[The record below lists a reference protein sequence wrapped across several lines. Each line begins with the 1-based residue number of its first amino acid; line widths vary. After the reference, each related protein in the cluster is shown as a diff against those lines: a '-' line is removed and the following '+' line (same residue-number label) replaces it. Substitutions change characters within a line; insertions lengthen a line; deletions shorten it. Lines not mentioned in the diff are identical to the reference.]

1 MLRCARHDGLYFI
14 VIPGKAFLD
23 IMISIANSTNIIS
36 RKTHRVAVGA
46 LFFLLGLCFASWASR
61 IPSIQQHMGISEAGL
76 GGVLLAIPLG
86 QLLSL
91 PLAGWLVAKTGSR
104 KVVIWGVVLYAVAL
118 LGLGWAANLYQL
130 LPCLVLFG
138 VGGNLTNISVNTQAV
153 GVERLYKHKPIMA
166 SFHGLWSLAGFVAAA
181 VGSFMIGHAV
191 SPGVHFVLIALF
203 IVAGLAVSAGY
214 TVREDS
220 GVDPDQPIFVKP
232 DKELL
237 GLGAI
242 AFCALIC
249 EGAMFDWSGVYFK
262 KVIHADKD
270 WVGAGYTAFM
280 STMALGRFGADWLAG
295 RLGAKRVIQL
305 CGLLTAM
312 GLLVAVLLP
321 TLPTALLGFLLV
333 GFGTSAVVPLVYS
346 AAGKS
351 THMSAG
357 MALASVSTIGFFGFL
372 LGPPVIGLVAGAT
385 SLRVSF
391 ALIAFMGLCVSAVAS
406 RVRV

>member
-1 MLRCARHDGLYFI
+1 MTTLASFVRP
-14 VIPGKAFLD
+14 V
-23 IMISIANSTNIIS
+23 S
-36 RKTHRVAVGA
+36 RQAHRVAVGA
-46 LFFLLGLCFASWASR
+46 LFFLLGLCFATWASR
-61 IPSIQQHMGISEAGL
+61 IPSIQQRMGISEAGL
-76 GGVLLAIPLG
+76 GGVLLAIPAG

-91 PLAGWLVAKTGSR
+91 PLAGWLVAREGSR
-104 KVVIWGVVLYAVAL
+104 KVVLWGVLLYAAAL
-118 LGLGWAANLYQL
+118 LGMGWATNLYQL
-130 LPCLVLFG
+130 VPGLVLFG

-153 GVERLYKHKPIMA
+153 GVERLYPHRPIMA
-166 SFHGLWSLAGFVAAA
+166 SFHGLWSLAGFVAAG
-181 VGSFMIGHAV
+181 VGTFMIGHAV
-191 SPGVHFVLIALF
+191 PPQVHFGLVALV
-203 IVAGLAVSAGY
+203 IVAGLAASAGH
-214 TVREDS
+214 TVREDH
-220 GVDPDQPIFVKP
+220 GVDPNQPIFVKP
-232 DKELL
+232 DKELM

-249 EGAMFDWSGVYFK
+249 EGAMFDWSGVYFE
-262 KVIHADKD
+262 KVVLAEKA

-295 RLGAKRVIQL
+295 RLGARRVIQL
-305 CGLLTAM
+305 SGLLTAT
-312 GLLVAVLLP
+312 GLLIAVLLP
-321 TLPTALLGFLLV
+321 ALGTALLGFLLV

-357 MALASVSTIGFFGFL
+357 MALAAVSTIGFLGFL

-391 ALIAFMGLCVSAVAS
+391 ALIAFMGLCVTAVAS

>member
-1 MLRCARHDGLYFI
+1 
-14 VIPGKAFLD
+14 
-23 IMISIANSTNIIS
+23 MISLASSTGLIS
-36 RKTHRVAVGA
+36 RKTHRIAVGT

-61 IPSIQQHMGISEAGL
+61 IPSVQQRMGISEAGL
-76 GGVLLAIPLG
+76 GGVLLTIPLG

-91 PLAGWLVAKTGSR
+91 PLAGWLVAKEGSR
-104 KVVIWGVVLYAVAL
+104 KVIIWSVMLYAAAL
-118 LGLGWAANLYQL
+118 VGLGWASSLYQL
-130 LPCLVLFG
+130 LPCLVIFG

-191 SPGVHFVLIALF
+191 PPGLHFIFIALF
-203 IVAGLAVSAGY
+203 ILTGLAVSAGY

-220 GVDPDQPIFVKP
+220 GTDPNQPIFVKP

-262 KVIHADKD
+262 KVIQADKA

-280 STMALGRFGADWLAG
+280 STMALGRFGADWLAE
-295 RLGAKRVIQL
+295 RLGARRVIQL
-305 CGLLTAM
+305 CGLLTAS
-312 GLLVAVLLP
+312 GLSIAVLLP

-372 LGPPVIGLVAGAT
+372 LGPPVIGMVAGAT

-391 ALIAFMGLCVSAVAS
+391 AVIAFMGLCVSAVAS

>member
-1 MLRCARHDGLYFI
+1 MS
-14 VIPGKAFLD
+14 
-23 IMISIANSTNIIS
+23 MITLPPATGYIS
-36 RKTHRVAVGA
+36 RKTHRLAVGA

-61 IPSIQQHMGISEAGL
+61 IPSVQQTMGISEAAL

-86 QLLSL
+86 QLVSL
-91 PLAGWLVAKTGSR
+91 PLAGWLVARQGSR
-104 KVVIWGVVLYAVAL
+104 RVVLWGVVLYAAAL
-118 LGLGWAANLYQL
+118 LGLGWAGSLWQL

-191 SPGVHFVLIALF
+191 PPGVHFIFIALF
-203 IVAGLAVSAGY
+203 ILAGLAVSAGY
-214 TVREDS
+214 TVREDL

-232 DKELL
+232 DRELL

-262 KVIHADKD
+262 KVIHADKA

-280 STMALGRFGADWLAG
+280 STMALGRFGADWLAH
-295 RLGAKRVIQL
+295 RLGPKRVIQL
-305 CGLLTAM
+305 SGLLTAT
-312 GLLVAVLLP
+312 GLSIAVAWP

-357 MALASVSTIGFFGFL
+357 MALAAVSTIGFFGFL
-372 LGPPVIGLVAGAT
+372 LGPPVIGFVAGAT

-391 ALIAFMGLCVSAVAS
+391 ALIAVMGLCVSAVAS

>member
-1 MLRCARHDGLYFI
+1 
-14 VIPGKAFLD
+14 
-23 IMISIANSTNIIS
+23 MISLTSSTNHIS
-36 RKTHRVAVGA
+36 RKTHRVAVGS

-61 IPSIQQHMGISEAGL
+61 IPSVQQKMGISEAEL

-91 PLAGWLVAKTGSR
+91 PLAGWLVAKEGSR
-104 KVVIWGVVLYAVAL
+104 KVVLWGVVLYAAAL
-118 LGLGWAANLYQL
+118 VGLGWASSLYQL

-138 VGGNLTNISVNTQAV
+138 IGGNLTNISVNTQAV
-153 GVERLYKHKPIMA
+153 GVERLYNQKPIMA

-191 SPGVHFVLIALF
+191 TPGVHFVFIALF
-203 IVAGLAVSAGY
+203 ILVGLAVSAGS

-220 GVDPDQPIFVKP
+220 GVDPNQSIFVKP

-280 STMALGRFGADWLAG
+280 STMAAGRFGADWLAH
-295 RLGAKRVIQL
+295 RLGPKRVIQL
-305 CGLLTAM
+305 SGLLTAT
-312 GLLVAVLLP
+312 GLSIAVALP

-357 MALASVSTIGFFGFL
+357 MALAAVSTIGFFGFL
-372 LGPPVIGLVAGAT
+372 LGPPVIGFVAGAT

-391 ALIAFMGLCVSAVAS
+391 ALIAVMGLCVSAVAS

>member
-1 MLRCARHDGLYFI
+1 MVLLTASARP
-14 VIPGKAFLD
+14 V
-23 IMISIANSTNIIS
+23 S
-36 RKTHRVAVGA
+36 RKAHRLAVGA

-61 IPSIQQHMGISEAGL
+61 IPNVQQRMGISEAQL
-76 GGVLLAIPLG
+76 GGVLLALPLG

-91 PLAGWLVAKTGSR
+91 PFTGWLVAKEGSR
-104 KVVIWGVVLYAVAL
+104 KVVLWGVVLYAVAL
-118 LGLGWAANLYQL
+118 LGLGWSANLYQL

-138 VGGNLTNISVNTQAV
+138 VGGNMTNISVNTQAV

-166 SFHGLWSLAGFVAAA
+166 SFHGLWSLAGFAAAA

-191 SPGVHFVLIALF
+191 PPGAHFALIALL

-214 TVREDS
+214 TVREDT
-220 GVDPDQPIFVKP
+220 GVDPNQPIFVKP

-262 KVIHADKD
+262 KVIQADKD

-295 RLGAKRVIQL
+295 RLGAKRVIQFS
-305 CGLLTAM
+305 GLLTAT
-312 GLLVAVLLP
+312 GLMIAVLVPMLG
-321 TLPTALLGFLLV
+321 TALLGFLLV

-346 AAGKS
+346 AAGRSK
-351 THMSAG
+351 HMSAG
-357 MALASVSTIGFFGFL
+357 MALASVSTIGFLGFL
-372 LGPPVIGLVAGAT
+372 LGPPVIGMVAGAT

-391 ALIAFMGLCVSAVAS
+391 ALVALMGLCVSAVAT

>member
-1 MLRCARHDGLYFI
+1 
-14 VIPGKAFLD
+14 
-23 IMISIANSTNIIS
+23 MISLTSSTNHIS
-36 RKTHRVAVGA
+36 RKTHRVAVGS

-61 IPSIQQHMGISEAGL
+61 IPSVQQKMGISEAEL

-91 PLAGWLVAKTGSR
+91 PLAGWLVAKEGSR
-104 KVVIWGVVLYAVAL
+104 KVVLWGVVLYAAAL
-118 LGLGWAANLYQL
+118 VGLGWASSLYQL

-138 VGGNLTNISVNTQAV
+138 IGGNLTNISVNTQAV
-153 GVERLYKHKPIMA
+153 GVERLYNQKPIMA

-191 SPGVHFVLIALF
+191 TPGVHFVFIALF
-203 IVAGLAVSAGY
+203 ILVGLAVSAGS

-220 GVDPDQPIFVKP
+220 GVDPNQSIFVKP

-262 KVIHADKD
+262 KVIQADKD

-280 STMALGRFGADWLAG
+280 STMAAGRFGADWLAH
-295 RLGAKRVIQL
+295 RLGPKRVIQL
-305 CGLLTAM
+305 SGLLTAT
-312 GLLVAVLLP
+312 GLSIAVALP

-357 MALASVSTIGFFGFL
+357 MALAAVSTIGFFGFL
-372 LGPPVIGLVAGAT
+372 LGPPVIGFVAGAT

-391 ALIAFMGLCVSAVAS
+391 ALIAVMGLCVSAVAS

>member
-1 MLRCARHDGLYFI
+1 
-14 VIPGKAFLD
+14 
-23 IMISIANSTNIIS
+23 MILIANSTNIFS

-214 TVREDS
+214 TVRKDS

-357 MALASVSTIGFFGFL
+357 MALAAVSTIGFFGFL

>member
-1 MLRCARHDGLYFI
+1 
-14 VIPGKAFLD
+14 
-23 IMISIANSTNIIS
+23 MISLTASARPIS
-36 RKTHRVAVGA
+36 RTAHRVAVGA
-46 LFFLLGLCFASWASR
+46 LFFLLGLCFATWASR
-61 IPSIQQHMGISEAGL
+61 IPSIQQRMGISEAGL
-76 GGVLLAIPLG
+76 GGVLLSIPLG
-86 QLLSL
+86 QLLTL
-91 PLAGWLVAKTGSR
+91 PLAGWLVARQGSR
-104 KVVIWGVVLYAVAL
+104 KVVLWGVVLYATAL
-118 LGLGWAANLYQL
+118 LGLGWAENLYQL
-130 LPCLVLFG
+130 IPCLVLFG

-153 GVERLYKHKPIMA
+153 GVERLYKHKPIMG

-181 VGSFMIGHAV
+181 IGTFMIGHAV
-191 SPGVHFVLIALF
+191 TPGVHFILIALF
-203 IVAGLAVSAGY
+203 IVTGMVVSAGY
-214 TVREDS
+214 TVRQDS
-220 GVDPDQPIFVKP
+220 GVDPDQPVFVKP

-262 KVIHADKD
+262 KVIQADKD

-280 STMALGRFGADWLAG
+280 STMALGRFGADWLAE
-295 RLGAKRVIQL
+295 RLGPRRVIQL
-305 CGLLTAM
+305 CGLLTAT
-312 GLLVAVLLP
+312 GLSIAVALP

-357 MALASVSTIGFFGFL
+357 MALAAVSTIGFFGFL
-372 LGPPVIGLVAGAT
+372 LGPPIIGFVAGAT

-391 ALIAFMGLCVSAVAS
+391 AFIAFMGLCVSAVAS

>member
-1 MLRCARHDGLYFI
+1 MMMLDSVTPRGL
-14 VIPGKAFLD
+14 
-23 IMISIANSTNIIS
+23 S
-36 RKTHRVAVGA
+36 RKTHRLAVGT

-61 IPSIQQHMGISEAGL
+61 IPSVQQQMGISEAAL

-86 QLLSL
+86 QLVSL
-91 PLAGWLVAKTGSR
+91 PLAGWLVARQGSR
-104 KVVIWGVVLYAVAL
+104 RVVLWAVVLYAVAL
-118 LGLGWAANLYQL
+118 LGLGWANSLWQL
-130 LPCLVLFG
+130 LPFLVLFG

-181 VGSFMIGHAV
+181 IGSLMIGHAV
-191 SPGVHFVLIALF
+191 PPGVHFLGIVAF
-203 IVAGLAVSAGY
+203 ILAGLAVAAGS
-214 TVREDS
+214 TVREDAAA
-220 GVDPDQPIFVKP
+220 DPNQPIFVRP

-262 KVIHADKD
+262 KVIHADPA

-280 STMALGRFGADWLAG
+280 STMAAGRFGADWLAH
-295 RLGAKRVIQL
+295 RLGPKRVIQL
-305 CGLLTAM
+305 SGLLTAT
-312 GLLVAVLLP
+312 GLSIAVALP

-346 AAGKS
+346 AAGRS
-351 THMSAG
+351 TKMSAG
-357 MALASVSTIGFFGFL
+357 MALAAVSTIGFFGFL
-372 LGPPVIGLVAGAT
+372 LGPPVIGFVAGAT

-391 ALIAFMGLCVSAVAS
+391 ALIAVMGLCVSAVAS

>member
-1 MLRCARHDGLYFI
+1 MG
-14 VIPGKAFLD
+14 
-23 IMISIANSTNIIS
+23 T
-36 RKTHRVAVGA
+36 
-46 LFFLLGLCFASWASR
+46 LFFLLGLCFATWASR
-61 IPSIQQHMGISEAGL
+61 IPSVQQRMGISEAGL

-91 PLAGWLVAKTGSR
+91 PLAGWLVAKQGSR
-104 KVVIWGVVLYAVAL
+104 KVVLWGVLLYATAL
-118 LGLGWAANLYQL
+118 LALGWARNLYQL
-130 LPCLVLFG
+130 LPCLALFG
-138 VGGNLTNISVNTQAV
+138 IGGNLTNISVNTQAV

-181 VGSFMIGHAV
+181 VGTFMIGHAV
-191 SPGVHFVLIALF
+191 TPGVHFLLITLL
-203 IVAGLAVSAGY
+203 IMAGLAVSAGY
-214 TVREDS
+214 IVREDS
-220 GVDPDQPIFVKP
+220 NTDPNQPIFVKP

-249 EGAMFDWSGVYFK
+249 EGAMFDWSGIYFK
-262 KVIHADKD
+262 KVIQADKD

-295 RLGAKRVIQL
+295 RLGARRVIQL
-305 CGLLTAM
+305 SGLLTAV
-312 GLLVAVLLP
+312 GLLLAVLLP
-321 TLPTALLGFLLV
+321 TLGTALLGFLLV
-333 GFGTSAVVPLVYS
+333 GFGTSSVVPLVYS

-351 THMSAG
+351 TRMSAG
-357 MALASVSTIGFFGFL
+357 MALASVSTVGFLGFL
-372 LGPPVIGLVAGAT
+372 LGPPVIGMVAGAT

-391 ALIAFMGLCVSAVAS
+391 ALIALMGLCVSAVAG

>member
-1 MLRCARHDGLYFI
+1 
-14 VIPGKAFLD
+14 
-23 IMISIANSTNIIS
+23 MISLTSPEYIS
-36 RKTHRVAVGA
+36 RKAHRVAVGA

-61 IPSIQQHMGISEAGL
+61 IPSVQQRMGISEAGL
-76 GGVLLAIPLG
+76 GGVLLTIPLG

-91 PLAGWLVAKTGSR
+91 PLAGWLVAKEGSR
-104 KVVIWGVVLYAVAL
+104 KVVLWGVVLYATAL
-118 LGLGWAANLYQL
+118 VGLGWASSLYQL
-130 LPCLVLFG
+130 LPCLVIFG
-138 VGGNLTNISVNTQAV
+138 IGGNLTNISVNTQAV
-153 GVERLYKHKPIMA
+153 GVERLYQHKPIMA

-191 SPGVHFVLIALF
+191 PPGVHFILVALF
-203 IVAGLAVSAGY
+203 IMAGLAVSAGY

-220 GVDPDQPIFVKP
+220 NVDPNQPIFVKP
-232 DKELL
+232 DKELM

-262 KVIHADKD
+262 KVIQADKD

-280 STMALGRFGADWLAG
+280 STMALGRFGADWLAE
-295 RLGAKRVIQL
+295 RLGPRRVIQL
-305 CGLLTAM
+305 CGLLTAT
-312 GLLVAVLLP
+312 GLATAVLLP

-372 LGPPVIGLVAGAT
+372 LGPPVIGMVAGAT
-385 SLRVSF
+385 NLRVSF

>member
-1 MLRCARHDGLYFI
+1 
-14 VIPGKAFLD
+14 
-23 IMISIANSTNIIS
+23 MISLTSSTNHIS
-36 RKTHRVAVGA
+36 RKTHRVAVGS

-61 IPSIQQHMGISEAGL
+61 IPSVQQKMGISEAEL

-91 PLAGWLVAKTGSR
+91 PLAGWLVAKEGSR
-104 KVVIWGVVLYAVAL
+104 KVVLLGVVLYAAAL
-118 LGLGWAANLYQL
+118 VGLGWASSLYQL
-130 LPCLVLFG
+130 LLCLVLFG
-138 VGGNLTNISVNTQAV
+138 IGGNLTNISVNTQAV
-153 GVERLYKHKPIMA
+153 GVERLYNQKPIMA

-181 VGSFMIGHAV
+181 VGSSMIGHAV
-191 SPGVHFVLIALF
+191 TPGVHFVFIALF
-203 IVAGLAVSAGY
+203 ILVGLAVSVGS

-220 GVDPDQPIFVKP
+220 GVDPNQSIFVKP

-262 KVIHADKD
+262 KVIQADKD

-280 STMALGRFGADWLAG
+280 STMAAGRFGADWLAH
-295 RLGAKRVIQL
+295 RLGPKRVIQL
-305 CGLLTAM
+305 SGLLTAT
-312 GLLVAVLLP
+312 GLSIAVALP

-357 MALASVSTIGFFGFL
+357 MALAAVSTIGFFGFL
-372 LGPPVIGLVAGAT
+372 LGPPVIGFVAGAT

-391 ALIAFMGLCVSAVAS
+391 ALIAVMGLCVSAVAS

>member
-1 MLRCARHDGLYFI
+1 
-14 VIPGKAFLD
+14 
-23 IMISIANSTNIIS
+23 MISLTSSTNHIS
-36 RKTHRVAVGA
+36 RKTHRVAVGS

-61 IPSIQQHMGISEAGL
+61 IPSVQQKMGISEAEL

-91 PLAGWLVAKTGSR
+91 PLAGWLVAKEGSR
-104 KVVIWGVVLYAVAL
+104 KVVLWGVVLYAAAL
-118 LGLGWAANLYQL
+118 VGLGWASSLYQL

-138 VGGNLTNISVNTQAV
+138 IGGNLTNISVNTQAV
-153 GVERLYKHKPIMA
+153 GVERLYNQKPIMA

-181 VGSFMIGHAV
+181 VGSSMIGHAV
-191 SPGVHFVLIALF
+191 TPGVHFVFIALF
-203 IVAGLAVSAGY
+203 ILVGLAVSVGS

-220 GVDPDQPIFVKP
+220 GVDPNQSIFVKP

-262 KVIHADKD
+262 KVIQADKD

-280 STMALGRFGADWLAG
+280 STMAAGRFGADWLAH
-295 RLGAKRVIQL
+295 RLGPKRVIQL
-305 CGLLTAM
+305 SGLLTAT
-312 GLLVAVLLP
+312 GLSIAVALP

-357 MALASVSTIGFFGFL
+357 MALAAVSTIGFFGFL
-372 LGPPVIGLVAGAT
+372 LGPPVIGFVAGAT

-391 ALIAFMGLCVSAVAS
+391 ALIAVMGLCVSAVAS

>member
-1 MLRCARHDGLYFI
+1 
-14 VIPGKAFLD
+14 
-23 IMISIANSTNIIS
+23 MITLESVSPRALP
-36 RKTHRVAVGA
+36 RKTHRLAVGA

-61 IPSIQQHMGISEAGL
+61 IPSVQQRMGISETTL

-86 QLLSL
+86 QLVSL
-91 PLAGWLVAKTGSR
+91 PLAGWLVAKQGSR
-104 KVVIWGVVLYAVAL
+104 RVVLWAVALYAVAL
-118 LGLGWAANLYQL
+118 LGLGWAGSLWQL
-130 LPCLVLFG
+130 LPCLMLFG

-181 VGSFMIGHAV
+181 IGSVMIGRAV
-191 SPGVHFVLIALF
+191 PPGMHFIFIAAF
-203 IVAGLAVSAGY
+203 ILVGLAVSAGSV
-214 TVREDS
+214 VRQDS
-220 GVDPDQPIFVKP
+220 AVDPNQPFFVKP

-249 EGAMFDWSGVYFK
+249 EGAMFDWSGIYFK
-262 KVIHADKD
+262 KVIHADKA

-280 STMALGRFGADWLAG
+280 STMALGRFGADWLAH
-295 RLGAKRVIQL
+295 RLGPRRVIQL
-305 CGLLTAM
+305 SGLLTAI
-312 GLLVAVLLP
+312 GLSIAVALP
-321 TLPTALLGFLLV
+321 TLPMAVLGFLLV

-357 MALASVSTIGFFGFL
+357 MALAAVSTIGFFGFL
-372 LGPPVIGLVAGAT
+372 LGPPVIGFVAGAT
-385 SLRVSF
+385 NLRVSF
-391 ALIAFMGLCVSAVAS
+391 ALIAVMGLAVSAVAS

>member
-1 MLRCARHDGLYFI
+1 MA
-14 VIPGKAFLD
+14 
-23 IMISIANSTNIIS
+23 SSTGYIS

-46 LFFLLGLCFASWASR
+46 LFFLLGLCFATWASR
-61 IPSIQQHMGISEAGL
+61 IPSVQQRMGISEAGL

-86 QLLSL
+86 QLVSL
-91 PLAGWLVAKTGSR
+91 PLAGWLVAKEGSR
-104 KVVIWGVVLYAVAL
+104 KVVLWGVVLYATAL
-118 LGLGWAANLYQL
+118 VGLGWAASLYQL
-130 LPCLVLFG
+130 IPCLVLFG
-138 VGGNLTNISVNTQAV
+138 IGGNLTNISVNTQAV

-181 VGSFMIGHAV
+181 VGTFMIGHAV
-191 SPGVHFVLIALF
+191 TPGVHFIFIALF
-203 IVAGLAVSAGY
+203 ILAGLAVSAGY

-262 KVIHADKD
+262 KVIQADKD

-295 RLGAKRVIQL
+295 RLGSRRVIQL
-305 CGLLTAM
+305 SGLLTAT
-312 GLLVAVLLP
+312 GLMIAVLFP
-321 TLPTALLGFLLV
+321 TLITALLGFLLV

-346 AAGKS
+346 AAGRS
-351 THMSAG
+351 TQMSAG

-372 LGPPVIGLVAGAT
+372 LGPPVIGMVAGAT

-391 ALIAFMGLCVSAVAS
+391 ALIACMGLCVSAVAS

>member
-1 MLRCARHDGLYFI
+1 MMMVEKVTPRG
-14 VIPGKAFLD
+14 
-23 IMISIANSTNIIS
+23 IS
-36 RKTHRVAVGA
+36 RKAHRVAVGA

-61 IPSIQQHMGISEAGL
+61 IPSVQQKMGISEAAL
-76 GGVLLAIPLG
+76 GGVLLTIPLG

-91 PLAGWLVAKTGSR
+91 PLAGWLVAKQGSR
-104 KVVIWGVVLYAVAL
+104 RVILWAVGLYAAAL
-118 LGLGWAANLYQL
+118 LGLGWAGSLWQL

-138 VGGNLTNISVNTQAV
+138 IGGNLTNISVNTQAV
-153 GVERLYKHKPIMA
+153 GVERLYPHKPIMA
-166 SFHGLWSLAGFVAAA
+166 SFHGLWSLAGFVGAAI
-181 VGSFMIGHAV
+181 GSVMIGHAIP
-191 SPGVHFVLIALF
+191 PGVHFLGIAAF
-203 IVAGLAVSAGY
+203 ILAGLAVAAGS
-214 TVREDS
+214 TVRQDAAT
-220 GVDPDQPIFVKP
+220 DPNQPIFVRP

-262 KVIHADKD
+262 KVVHADPA

-280 STMALGRFGADWLAG
+280 STMAAGRFGADWLAH
-295 RLGAKRVIQL
+295 RLGPKRVIQL
-305 CGLLTAM
+305 SGVLTAA
-312 GLLVAVLLP
+312 GLSVAVALP

-346 AAGKS
+346 AAGRS
-351 THMSAG
+351 TTMSAG
-357 MALASVSTIGFFGFL
+357 MALAAVSTIGFFGFL
-372 LGPPVIGLVAGAT
+372 LGPPIIGFVAGAT

-391 ALIAFMGLCVSAVAS
+391 AFIAFMGLCVSGVAS

>member
-1 MLRCARHDGLYFI
+1 M
-14 VIPGKAFLD
+14 
-23 IMISIANSTNIIS
+23 
-36 RKTHRVAVGA
+36 AVGA
-46 LFFLLGLCFASWASR
+46 LFFLLGLCFATWASR
-61 IPSIQQHMGISEAGL
+61 IPSIQQRMGISEAGL

-91 PLAGWLVAKTGSR
+91 PLAGWLVAKEGSR
-104 KVVIWGVVLYAVAL
+104 KVVLWGVLLYAAAL
-118 LGLGWAANLYQL
+118 LGLGWANNLYQL
-130 LPCLVLFG
+130 LPGLVLFG

-153 GVERLYKHKPIMA
+153 GVERLYKQKPIMA

-181 VGSFMIGHAV
+181 VGSFMVGHAV
-191 SPGVHFVLIALF
+191 PPGVHFVFIALF
-203 IVAGLAVSAGY
+203 IVAGLAVSAGH
-214 TVREDS
+214 TVREDR
-220 GVDPDQPIFVKP
+220 GVEPNQPIFVKP

-295 RLGAKRVIQL
+295 RLGTRRVIQL
-305 CGLLTAM
+305 SGLLTAT
-312 GLLVAVLLP
+312 GLLIAVALP
-321 TLPTALLGFLLV
+321 TLGTALLGFLLV

-351 THMSAG
+351 TRMSAG
-357 MALASVSTIGFFGFL
+357 MALASVSTIGFLGFL

-391 ALIAFMGLCVSAVAS
+391 ALIAAMGLCVSAVAS